1 MSKNQLTDYSLP
13 QDAYVA
19 FDALSLKDYIISR
32 LNKNEFFTDQVY
44 EGSNLSSI
52 IDIIAYSYHV
62 LLFYL
67 NDTAS
72 ESTFS
77 QATLYENMNKIVNL
91 IGYKPTGR
99 QTSICSIN
107 AVGNAGLAID
117 NYYIRKYSYF
127 LVDDIQYSFVNN
139 YNFSKTTNAIESL
152 DALNDNVVL
161 YQGTVQQYPVYVAT
175 GDEYE
180 TLPIVV
186 TNIVAQETEKFI
198 SSGTISVYVKEKLS
212 NTYKE
217 YKEVDNLYLS
227 DSGSRVYDLRINEN
241 GNYEVKFGNGIFGR
255 QLDEG
260 DEVVIYYILSDN
272 VNGIISANA
281 INGNK
286 LFTYST
292 SLFETIYGDTGSA
305 DGTLVT
311 NTISSNITFNNP
323 TDSTFIS
330 NSESVDEIR
339 AGVPKF
345 VSSNQRLVTAADFTA
360 FFEKEL
366 SNIAQSVYVASNKEF
381 IDTYIKYFYDISVDP
396 TKVNRVLINQ
406 ANFADSCDFNNVNV
420 FCVPKYSIIGPD
432 DTLNYVPTSFKN
444 LIVDIAEN
452 RKMLGMEVVPRD
464 PIYVTF
470 KLGVTNQQIITP
482 TIADNCKLVIVREST
497 NKVQKETLKNRVID
511 IIKNFFALSNNNLGG
526 TIKISELISQIVS
539 VTGIRTVRT
548 VNTAE
553 NITFQGISFIA
564 WNPVY
569 ETDDIEVINQDTTL
583 PFFKFPYLNTPET
596 ISNFIEVVDE

>member
-1 MSKNQLTDYSLP
+1 MIKEQLTDYKLP

-32 LNKNEFFTDQVY
+32 LSKNEFFTDQVY

-107 AVGNAGLAID
+107 ATGGTGLAVG
-117 NYYIRKYSYF
+117 NYYIRRFSYF
-127 LVDDIQYSFVNN
+127 LADGIQYTFLKD
-139 YNFSKTTNAIESL
+139 YNFSKTTANAESLEALNNNAI
-152 DALNDNVVL
+152 L
-161 YQGTVQQYPVYVAT
+161 YQGTVQQYPTYTAT
-175 GDEYE
+175 GINYE

-186 TNIVAQETEKFI
+186 TNIVDQQVERFI
-198 SSGTISVYVKEKLS
+198 SSGTIAVYVKEKNS
-212 NTYKE
+212 GTYKE
-217 YKEVDNLYLS
+217 YLEVDNLYLS

-255 QLDEG
+255 RLEEG

-272 VNGIISANA
+272 VNGLISANTL
-281 INGNK
+281 NGNK
-286 LFTYST
+286 IFTYST
-292 SLFETIYGDTGSA
+292 ALFETIYSQITTEDS
-305 DGTLVT
+305 TLVT
-311 NTISSNITFNNP
+311 NTVSADITFNNL

-330 NSESVDEIR
+330 NSESVDDIR
-339 AGVPKF
+339 NNVPKF
-345 VSSNQRLVTAADFTA
+345 VSSNQRLVTTEDFTS

-381 IDTYIKYFYDISVDP
+381 IDSYVKYFYDISVDP

-406 ANFADSCDFNNVNV
+406 VNFADSCDFNNVNV
-420 FCVPKYSIIGPD
+420 FCVPKFSIVSNN
-432 DTLNYVPTSFKN
+432 TLNYVPTSFKN
-444 LIVDIAEN
+444 LIVDMAQS
-452 RKMLGMEVVPRD
+452 KKVVGMEIVPRD
-464 PIYVTF
+464 PVYVTF
-470 KLGVTNQQIITP
+470 KFGITNQQIVTP
-482 TIADNCKLVIVREST
+482 SIADSCKLVVVREAS
-497 NKVQKETLKNRVID
+497 NKVQKDTLKNRVAG
-511 IIKNFFALSNNNLGG
+511 IITSFFDLKNNNLGQNVSIRSL
-526 TIKISELISQIVS
+526 TSQILS
-539 VTGIRTVRT
+539 VMGVRSVKT

-553 NITFQGISFIA
+553 NVTFQGISFIV
-564 WNPVY
+564 WNPIY
-569 ETDDIEVINQDTTL
+569 ATDDIVVMNQDTTL
-583 PFFKFPYLNTPET
+583 PFFKFPYFNSPET
-596 ISNFIEVVDE
+596 ITNFIEVVDE

>member
-1 MSKNQLTDYSLP
+1 MINDQLTDYTLP

-32 LNKNEFFTDQVY
+32 LSKNEFFTDQVY

-107 AVGNAGLAID
+107 ATGEAGLAID
-117 NYYIRKYSYF
+117 NYYIRKFSYF
-127 LVDDIQYSFVNN
+127 LADGIQYTFLKD
-139 YNFSKTTNAIESL
+139 YNFSKTTSGVESL
-152 DALNDNVVL
+152 DAINDNAVL
-161 YQGTVQQYPVYVAT
+161 YQGTVQQYPVYTAT
-175 GDEYE
+175 GSDYE

-186 TNIVAQETEKFI
+186 TNIVDQEVEKFI
-198 SSGTISVYVKEKLS
+198 SSGSISVFVKEKFSGL
-212 NTYKE
+212 YKE
-217 YKEVDNLYLS
+217 YQEVDNLYLS

-241 GNYEVKFGNGIFGR
+241 GNYEVKFGNGVFGR
-255 QLDEG
+255 SLDEG
-260 DEVVIYYILSDN
+260 DEVIIYYILSDN
-272 VNGIISANA
+272 VNGLISANTL
-281 INGNK
+281 NGRK

-292 SLFETIYGDTGSA
+292 SLFETIYSQTSTEDS
-305 DGTLVT
+305 TLVT
-311 NTISSNITFNNP
+311 NTVSSNITFNNP

-330 NSESVDEIR
+330 SSESVDDIR
-339 AGVPKF
+339 NNVPKF
-345 VSSNQRLVTAADFTA
+345 VSANQRLVTSNDFTS

-366 SNIAQSVYVASNKEF
+366 SNIAQSVYVASNKEY

-396 TKVNRVLINQ
+396 SKVNRVLINQ

-420 FCVPKYSIIGPD
+420 FCVPKFSIAGNN
-432 DTLNYVPTSFKN
+432 TLNYVPTSFKN
-444 LIVDIAEN
+444 LIVDIAESK
-452 RKMLGMEVVPRD
+452 KMIGMEVVPRD
-464 PIYVTF
+464 PVYVTL
-470 KLGVTNQQIITP
+470 KLGISNLQTLTP
-482 TIADNCKLVIVREST
+482 NIADNCKLVVVRKQS
-497 NKVQKETLKNRVID
+497 NKVQKDTLRNRVAN
-511 IIKNFFALSNNNLGG
+511 IITSFFALENNNLGQA
-526 TIKISELISQIVS
+526 ISINELTSQILS
-539 VTGIRTVRT
+539 VVGVKNVRT
-548 VNTAE
+548 VNTTE
-553 NITFQGISFIA
+553 NITFQGMSFLI

-569 ETDDIEVINQDTTL
+569 PTDDISVINQDTTL
-583 PFFKFPYLNTPET
+583 PFFKFPYLNNAEAIT
-596 ISNFIEVVDE
+596 NFIEVVDE